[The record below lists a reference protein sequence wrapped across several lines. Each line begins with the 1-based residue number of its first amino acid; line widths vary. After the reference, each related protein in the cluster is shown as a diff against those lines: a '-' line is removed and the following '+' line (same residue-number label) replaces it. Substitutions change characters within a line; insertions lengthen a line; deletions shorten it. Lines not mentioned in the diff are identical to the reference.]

1 MNIFTIIKRIINKK
15 NDNQLIESYSLE
27 FYSHLS
33 YTFSAIRQL
42 LIKDQIVNYKKLRN
56 IIIDYEENKEKAMKM
71 KIDIYEFFD
80 KHRKSIEELKKINTS
95 VENFNKLIDFIIIN
109 DTYLDA
115 NYSPPKIYTIGTR
128 KFTP

>member
-1 MNIFTIIKRIINKK
+1 MNIFTLIKRIINKK

-42 LIKDQIVNYKKLRN
+42 LNKDQIVNYKKLRN

-80 KHRKSIEELKKINTS
+80 KHHKSIEELKKINTS
-95 VENFNKLIDFIIIN
+95 VENFNKDIDFIIIR
-109 DTYLDA
+109 DTFKDA

-128 KFTP
+128 KFIS